1 VADQPGGTAESTGGA
16 PMDRAELERLARQ
29 QRLLGWGLA
38 FEPVLP
44 GLDLARDVSFA
55 AGPNGRDL
63 AVVRGVDNLAQSLSV
78 AFTTL
83 LGSNVFDTDFG
94 FDGLNALADPIA
106 PVLARERVRIG
117 VIKVLNRDPRVR
129 RIVDVRL
136 DDGRLDPAGPAD
148 DAAKAALRASR
159 TMEVQVQ
166 FETVTQDQLSVR
178 LGELPNV

>member
-1 VADQPGGTAESTGGA
+1 
-16 PMDRAELERLARQ
+16 LERLARQ

-44 GLDLARDVSFA
+44 GLDLARDVAFT

-63 AVVRGVDNLAQSLSV
+63 AVVRGLDNLTQSLSV
-78 AFTTL
+78 ALTTL

-94 FDGLNALADPIA
+94 FDGLNALTDPVA
-106 PVLARERVRIG
+106 PVLARERVRVG

-129 RIVDVRL
+129 RIVDVKL
-136 DDGRLDPAGPAD
+136 DDGRFAPGGPAD
-148 DAAKAALRASR
+148 DAAHAALRASR